1 MTFQKTK
8 KFAYDSFGNGTEVA
22 IAGTKII
29 SHSYGERNGLLT
41 KSLWGNGWEISYSYD
56 SMDRLTGVTA
66 KKDGTSYPL
75 YTQAYNR
82 QGLIY
87 RYVDQQASGRSCTYG
102 YDLTGRLCEAVFD
115 DGTAYSYTYD
125 ANDCLVK
132 EHHTIPGGSR
142 DVIRA
147 YDKDSREISVT
158 CGSAKVE
165 KAFDELGRLSSIKR
179 NGGKHVTEFT
189 YVTAPDG
196 GATGCVA
203 SIKNGSE
210 TITYGYDAR
219 GYVTS
224 ETKGGKTHRYYYD
237 AKGQLVREDDP
248 VQGKT
253 FLYSYDTGGAMA
265 EIRAYALTDAKDLT
279 GLHYEKKTFGR
290 GGAWTDQMLTVDGQ
304 VYTYDAVGNL
314 LADGKWTYTWQMGN
328 QLAKVTGE
336 GLEVAYTYDASGIRT
351 SKTVSGVK
359 TEYLTAGSRI
369 LAEKKNGTW
378 QQYLYDGDGQL
389 TAMTYKGKDYYFI
402 RDNLRVITGLVDS
415 EGKTVVNYSYNSW
428 GKLLGITGSMAES
441 LGKDNPYRYKGY
453 YYDEETGMYYLKSR
467 YYNPEICRFISADD
481 VELTRVS
488 PMALSDK
495 NLYAYCDNNPI
506 MRRDTSGELWGFILA
521 GAAIGAAVGAVTQ
534 IADNAISGRDL
545 GEGVLLSAVGGAIT
559 GAVGATGLGALG
571 QAYVSG
577 AVSAATDVITQV
589 KDSGKGMKGLKQV
602 DWVQVNVSFA
612 LGAVSGAAGGNGLL
626 HKGSEVT
633 KARRVYQ
640 RAVKGIQNRRWS
652 SRRATGHLVRS
663 SRNLRRVSISNY
675 KKSGGKSLGM
685 SMLTMVIKKVI
696 PFL

>member
-1 MTFQKTK
+1 MK
-8 KFAYDSFGNGTEVA
+8 
-22 IAGTKII
+22 IAGTEAV
-29 SHSYGERNGLLT
+29 SHTYGDRNGQLL
-41 KSLWGNGWEISYSYD
+41 KSTYANGWEVTYTYD
-56 SMDRLTGVTA
+56 NLDRVTEVKA
-66 KKDGTSYPL
+66 SKDGTSYTIGR
-75 YTQAYNR
+75 Y
-82 QGLIY
+82 IY
-87 RYVDQQASGRSCTYG
+87 DKLGRVARFIDGQVSGKSCTYG
-102 YDLTGRLCEAVFD
+102 YDLTDRLCEAVFD
-115 DGTAYSYTYD
+115 DGTAYTYTYD

-132 EHHTIPGGSR
+132 EHHTLPGGSR

-147 YDKDSREISVT
+147 YDKDSRETSVT

-165 KAFDELGRLSSIKR
+165 KAFDELGRLSTIKR

-189 YVTAPDG
+189 YGAAPDG
-196 GATGCVA
+196 GATGRVA

-224 ETKGGKTHRYYYD
+224 ETRGGKTHRYQYD

-314 LADGKWTYTWQMGN
+314 LADGKRTYTWQMGSH
-328 QLAKVTGE
+328 LAKVTGD
-336 GLEVAYTYDASGIRT
+336 GLEAAYTYDASGIRT
-351 SKTVSGVK
+351 SKTVNGVK

-378 QQYLYDGDGQL
+378 QHYLYDGSGQL
-389 TAMTYKGKDYYFI
+389 IAIRYKGADYYYVQDALMDI
-402 RDNLRVITGLVDS
+402 IGLVDS
-415 EGKTVVNYSYNSW
+415 DGKTVVNYSYNSW

-545 GEGVLLSAVGGAIT
+545 GDGVLLSAVGGAIT

-640 RAVKGIQNRRWS
+640 RAVKGIQNRRS
-652 SRRATGHLVRS
+652 VSYTHLTLPT
-663 SRNLRRVSISNY
+663 N
-675 KKSGGKSLGM
+675 SL
-685 SMLTMVIKKVI
+685 V
-696 PFL
+696 